1 MKKKKTKSSQ
11 KIGKKVVKKVK
22 EPKVFDGG
30 QGELDKALDYAWDI
44 FNRAGVPICLLNE
57 AARQLKDGEK
67 LHQLEFIDIAV
78 LDKHVRESGQKML
91 KTVIEGPWRVPNM
104 NYKISKDLIEF
115 FSEDGVPIK
124 AKIIKKN
131 TKYFENPD
139 TVFYLAGEYRIPNS
153 FKAYWKARKRIK

>member
-1 MKKKKTKSSQ
+1 MKKTKKTKSSQ
-11 KIGKKVVKKVK
+11 TNGTKKAKRI
-22 EPKVFDGG
+22 FDGG

-44 FNRAGVPICLLNE
+44 FNRAGVPVCILGE
-57 AARQLKDGEK
+57 GARQLKDGEK

-78 LDKHVRESGQKML
+78 LDKHVRVSGQKML
-91 KTVIEGPWRVPNM
+91 RTVIEGPWRVPNM
-104 NYKISKDLIEF
+104 NYEFGKDMIEF

-124 AKIIKKN
+124 ARIIKKT

-153 FKAYWKARKRIK
+153 FEGYWKVRNRIK